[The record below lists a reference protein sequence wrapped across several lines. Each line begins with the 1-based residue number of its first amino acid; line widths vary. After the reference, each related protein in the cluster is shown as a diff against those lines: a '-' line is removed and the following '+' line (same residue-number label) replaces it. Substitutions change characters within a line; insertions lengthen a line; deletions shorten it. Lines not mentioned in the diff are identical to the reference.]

1 MVKSTL
7 VVTTAMIVSALTLAM
22 AQTPA
27 GSARAL
33 TGGTRPKAGEAGSQA
48 RASTSTPALTTMDFI
63 EIQQL
68 GRRFLWAL
76 DGGDNFGY
84 AYADLFTPD
93 GVYTDASDG
102 PNGKTTQGRDNLA
115 LLARGGQRG
124 PLFLNHFGMNH
135 VIAPT
140 ADGAKGKAYVVI
152 LDLAKRPHSVAD
164 GGHYD
169 DVYEKT
175 GLGWRFKTRTFYR
188 SKVDFWPQP
197 APPQ

>member
-1 MVKSTL
+1 MKPRLVLTMAMTVSTL
-7 VVTTAMIVSALTLAM
+7 ALAL

-27 GSARAL
+27 GSSASRRDGARL
-33 TGGTRPKAGEAGSQA
+33 EPTAGGSQA
-48 RASTSTPALTTMDFI
+48 RASSRAQALTTMDYI

-68 GRRFLWAL
+68 GRRFIWAV

-93 GVYTDASDG
+93 GIFRDASDG
-102 PNGKTTQGRDNLA
+102 PTGKTTQGRDNLA

-135 VIAPT
+135 VITPT
-140 ADGAKGKAYVVI
+140 AGGATGKAYVVM
-152 LDLAKRPHSVAD
+152 LDLAKRPHSVTD
-164 GGHYD
+164 GGYYD

-197 APPQ
+197 PAAQ